1 MRPSV
6 AEIRTRTYKAR
17 DAWWTVLL
25 VDPVAV
31 HLVRLI
37 APYRWITPNLITTTA
52 FLFGLGAAACFA
64 TLTPA
69 GLAAG
74 ALLFHVSFI
83 LDCIDGKIARL
94 NGTGS
99 MFGSWLDY
107 VFDRLRVLACSLVL
121 FIAAYALTDNL
132 IFLAAGF
139 AVNFMDMFR
148 YLNALQV
155 YRVNTET
162 REKLAAARE
171 KAGIVVEADPDNP
184 DEAAVNLGDRSMLVL
199 GGGENSKAISAFMRF
214 RTGLRRGR
222 IRPHLVSGIEFQMF
236 VFIVGPL
243 VAAATGTPYA
253 LIWVTAAATALV
265 LAFELAIIYML
276 YRSTKGAA
284 RQIKQLT
291 TQAEAHIPAPRSG
304 EPASV
309 LSH

>member
-37 APYRWITPNLITTTA
+37 APYRWITPNKITTTA
-52 FLFGLGAAACFA
+52 FLFGCGAAYGFS
-64 TLTPA
+64 TLTA
-69 GLAAG
+69 TGLLVG
-74 ALLFHVSFI
+74 ALLFHISFI

-107 VFDRLRVLACSLVL
+107 VFDRLRVLACSLAL

-132 IFLAAGF
+132 WFLAAGF

-162 REKLAAARE
+162 REKLQAARE
-171 KAGIVVEADPDNP
+171 AAGIVTVVDPDNP
-184 DEAAVNLGDRSMLVL
+184 DEAAANAGDRSMLVL
-199 GGGENSKAISAFMRF
+199 GGGEQNKAISSFMRF
-214 RTGLRRGR
+214 RTWLRNGR
-222 IRPHLVSGIEFQMF
+222 IRPHLVSGIEYQMF
-236 VFIVGPL
+236 VFIVGPI
-243 VAAATGTPYA
+243 VAALAGTVDA
-253 LIWVTAAATALV
+253 LIWVTAASTGLV
-265 LAFELAIIYML
+265 LLFELAIIYML
-276 YRSTKGAA
+276 YRSTKGAG
-284 RQIKQLT
+284 RQIKALQA
-291 TQAEAHIPAPRSG
+291 QAEARIPAPRSG
-304 EPASV
+304 EPATVSA
-309 LSH
+309 H